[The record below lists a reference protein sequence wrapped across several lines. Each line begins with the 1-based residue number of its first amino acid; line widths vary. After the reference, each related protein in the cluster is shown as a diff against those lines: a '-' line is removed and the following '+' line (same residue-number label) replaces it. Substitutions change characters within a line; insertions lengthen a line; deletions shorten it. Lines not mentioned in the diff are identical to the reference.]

1 MADDQPSAG
10 TASAVAPK
18 KDVPVGAPKANVPTG
33 LSVSEQGAQR
43 DWQFLLQIVLALM
56 FLLTGPVTVNVLTT
70 LLSILTTALSV
81 VFVSTI
87 QLLWYLITDD
97 TGLPVISLLL
107 IVATYGG
114 YSIMPI
120 WLRPPIE
127 KTLAQSGYGT
137 HEKVGNDQLI
147 NHDGRQL
154 KSNQYSIDVSRLAEM
169 GYTPITTVHDFFE
182 ADPVIGADGKVHC
195 PVIIAVVKS
204 APSVDLADTPQRL
217 ITSHLTSIGPRV
229 NDDNKITVEAAN
241 SLSHSDVAPGSIQD
255 DLLPQDKSVAGP
267 IDTSHVLDES
277 ITIAADVHN
286 AIVKEA
292 VAAKEGSDASSDD
305 TLGLDELFTP
315 ASPALEGSVETP
327 TSSDESE
334 VCGEDRSLPKDE
346 YQETEDGAP
355 EHMTRE
361 IDQPYRM
368 KNQLSSEEL
377 DHMAKTHGY
386 PSFCVGPLWIA
397 VTRQA
402 PDVRS
407 YYLDHEN
414 KEIFPASCLVTEARP
429 ISADGKDMDFMLERL
444 GDKVP
449 AAIQRLLP
457 DNVDILHQTR
467 NGATGSNMH
476 MAELTEQF
484 FEHYHKLPNLE
495 AVRLHEKEKTLRQRF
510 GLVPGVEETSEYRQ
524 WFDLLPGVEETP
536 EHRQQFDLLP
546 RVEESSEHRRFL
558 TNDEEVKLG
567 CADYLEIGAEN
578 DEAIDAEDDEDKILK
593 TLKNHPDHDG
603 AKLPNLVLPW
613 LDGIDELGLYD
624 PNAYLPC
631 DCGKAALATHSESRQ
646 NAEPGIYLCPDDHH
660 APQLALLSENALQKD
675 RERKN
680 LENQHSSASVGCLRS
695 QQIIQNCELHAVYT
709 NKPYVFTDV
718 VENWNDAL
726 VTTGDDLPVP
736 GFWKCNK
743 YPPGFI
749 MPYGFLDLE
758 HRDRPPRCRHGNLH
772 PPFAGHCVRCFPTG
786 EHDGDCSECDGHAH
800 ASALKVVGTKE
811 KDINAAG
818 EQWDQRQLKKI
829 RAAASWEKEIASRAE
844 HSWPLPRYRPWHGW

>member
-43 DWQFLLQIVLALM
+43 DWQFLLQIALALM

-81 VFVSTI
+81 VLVSTI
-87 QLLWYLITDD
+87 RLLWYLITDD
-97 TGLPVISLLL
+97 TGLPAISLLL

-147 NHDGRQL
+147 DHDGRQL

-169 GYTPITTVHDFFE
+169 GYTPIATVNDFFE

-204 APSVDLADTPQRL
+204 APSVDLADTPQRR
-217 ITSHLTSIGPRV
+217 ITSHLTSIDPRV
-229 NDDNKITVEAAN
+229 GDHNKITVEAGN
-241 SLSHSDVAPGSIQD
+241 SLSHSDIAPGSIQD

-267 IDTSHVLDES
+267 IDTSQVLDKS
-277 ITIAADVHN
+277 ITIAFGVHN

-292 VAAKEGSDASSDD
+292 VAAKEGSDTSSDD

-334 VCGEDRSLPKDE
+334 VCGEDRSLPKNE
-346 YQETEDGAP
+346 HQEIENGAS
-355 EHMTRE
+355 EHTTRE
-361 IDQPYRM
+361 TVQPYRM
-368 KNQLSSEEL
+368 RNQLSSEEL
-377 DHMAKTHGY
+377 DRMAKTHGY
-386 PSFCVGPLWIA
+386 PSFCEGPLWVAEAI
-397 VTRQA
+397 QI

-407 YYLDHEN
+407 YYLDLEN
-414 KEIFPASCLVTEARP
+414 KETFLASCLITEPRP
-429 ISADGKDMDFMLERL
+429 LSADGKDIDFMLECL

-449 AAIQRLLP
+449 TAVQRLLP
-457 DNVDILHQTR
+457 DHIDILHKTR
-467 NGATGSNMH
+467 NGVTGSNMY
-476 MAELTEQF
+476 MAELTERF
-484 FEHYHKLPNLE
+484 FEHHHNLPNLE
-495 AVRLHEKEKTLRQRF
+495 AVRLFEKDMTRRQRF
-510 GLVPGVEETSEYRQ
+510 ELIPGVEETSEYRK
-524 WFDLLPGVEETP
+524 
-536 EHRQQFDLLP
+536 
-546 RVEESSEHRRFL
+546 FL

-567 CADYLEIGAEN
+567 NADYLESIY
-578 DEAIDAEDDEDKILK
+578 AEDNEVHAEDKESEVLK

-660 APQLALLSENALQKD
+660 APQLALLSEDALQKD
-675 RERKN
+675 RQRKN
-680 LENQHSSASVGCLRS
+680 LEDKHSSASVGCLRS

-709 NKPYVFTDV
+709 NKPYIFTDV

-749 MPYGFLDLE
+749 MPHGFLDPE
-758 HRDRPPRCRHGNLH
+758 HKDRPPRCRHGNLH

-811 KDINAAG
+811 KDMNAAG

-829 RAAASWEKEIASRAE
+829 RAAASWEEEIAHRTQYNS
-844 HSWPLPRYRPWHGW
+844 PLLHYRPWLGW